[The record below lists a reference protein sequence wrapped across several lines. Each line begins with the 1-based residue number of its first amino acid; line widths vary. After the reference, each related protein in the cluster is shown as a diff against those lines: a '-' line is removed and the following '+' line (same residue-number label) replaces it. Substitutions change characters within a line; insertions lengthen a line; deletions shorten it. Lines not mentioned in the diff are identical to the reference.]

1 MSYTS
6 LTEFETLNLIY
17 CYSILSILYFSLFEI
32 LNYAVISPSRHISHQ
47 VVSSCNIIHT
57 FTVGGK
63 SNFSL
68 SLIIT
73 DFMALWKLHNFR
85 KLDKFQSSGEKT
97 RRRSISLTERIS
109 IIVQCVCVGV
119 FMYTYKYTHTHT
131 HTHIYIY
138 IYIYI
143 YITKLR
149 GLSPHANYTDRAAAA
164 GRRS

>member
-17 CYSILSILYFSLFEI
+17 SYSILSILYFSLFEI

-47 VVSSCNIIHT
+47 VVSSCNIMHT

-73 DFMALWKLHNFR
+73 DFMDFILRLALWKLYNFR
-85 KLDKFQSSGEKT
+85 KLNEFQSSGEKT
-97 RRRSISLTERIS
+97 RKRSISLTERIS
-109 IIVQCVCVGV
+109 IIAQPNKCVCVGV
-119 FMYTYKYTHTHT
+119 RMYTYK

-138 IYIYI
+138 
-143 YITKLR
+143 R
-149 GLSPHANYTDRAAAA
+149 
-164 GRRS
+164 